1 MIQHPNKKTKVA
13 LCLMSEQGMGKNIV
27 LDLFRSMMGMVYYY
41 STSTTTH
48 ILGDFNKDVEGKI
61 LINLNEAVWG
71 GDKKL
76 EGKFKEFITDS
87 HL

>member
-1 MIQHPNKKTKVA
+1 
-13 LCLMSEQGMGKNIV
+13 MSEQGTGKNIV

-41 STSTTTH
+41 YSTATTTH